1 MDLMKWEP
9 RRQLIRGFF
18 DDFFDMLQ
26 SPGRFRRGWSEGGMW
41 EPAVDVINKKKELVI
56 KAELPGVDKKDIKI
70 SLTENNLTIQGEVR
84 KEEEVKKEDYY
95 CRERAFGS
103 YSRTISL
110 PTEVDKDKINAK
122 FKDGVLEITMPK
134 KPEMQPKDI
143 TIETEE

>member
-18 DDFFDMLQ
+18 DDFFEMLQ
-26 SPGRFRRGWSEGGMW
+26 SPGWFRRGWPEGGMW
-41 EPAVDVINKKKELVI
+41 EPAVDVINRKNELVI

-70 SLTENNLTIQGEVR
+70 SLTENNLTIQGEVK
-84 KEEEVKKEDYY
+84 KEGEVKREDYY

-110 PTEVDKDKINAK
+110 PAEADKDKINAK
-122 FKDGVLEITMPK
+122 FANGILEITMPK
-134 KPEMQPKDI
+134 KPEMQSKEI
-143 TIETEE
+143 TIETE

>member
-26 SPGRFRRGWSEGGMW
+26 NPGRFRRSWPEGGMW
-41 EPAVDVINKKKELVI
+41 EPAVDVINRKNELVV

-70 SLTENNLTIQGEVR
+70 SLIENNLTIHGEVK
-84 KEEEVKKEDYY
+84 KEEEVKREDYY

-110 PTEVDKDKINAK
+110 PTEVDKEKINAK
-122 FKDGVLEITMPK
+122 FKDGVLEISMPK
-134 KPEMQPKDI
+134 KPEMQPREI
-143 TIETEE
+143 TIEAE

>member
-9 RRQLIRGFF
+9 RRQLIRGVF

-26 SPGRFRRGWSEGGMW
+26 SPGRLRRAWPEGGMW
-41 EPAVDVINKKKELVI
+41 EPAVDVINRKNELII
-56 KAELPGVDKKDIKI
+56 KAELPGADKKDIKI
-70 SLTENNLTIQGEVR
+70 SLTENNLTIQGEVK

-110 PTEVDKDKINAK
+110 PSEVDKDKINAK

-134 KPEMQPKDI
+134 KPELQSKEI
-143 TIETEE
+143 TIEAD